1 MAEPSNVVPTQSQD
15 DGSVPMTTM
24 NLSNQIKV
32 NGRTYPKGMNVKVPK
47 AQADD
52 IARIDY
58 EANEQK
64 ANLVRQP
71 QEFMG
76 PAGVN
81 PMTGR
86 PWSNQ

>member
-1 MAEPSNVVPTQSQD
+1 MANNDNVVPTQHQGD
-15 DGSVPMTTM
+15 TTTM
-24 NLSNQIKV
+24 NLSNAIRV
-32 NGRTYPKGMNVKVPK
+32 NGVLYPKGMKVEVPK

-52 IARIDY
+52 IARMDY

-71 QEFMG
+71 QQFMG
-76 PAGVN
+76 PAGIN

-86 PWSNQ
+86 PWEK